1 MRAPDFELKN
11 YLRRWYAF
19 PARPKSR
26 WNIALHHIL
35 APDPGP
41 DTHCHAAWSIS
52 IPIWRCYRERFQ
64 DGTARVMFPGRIAFR
79 PAEQL
84 HQIIKVSEGGCW
96 TIWIRG
102 GHRRVWGFMTSRGW
116 VPHWAYDN
124 EERSEER
131 A

>member
-1 MRAPDFELKN
+1 MRPCDFQLPGYLK
-11 YLRRWYAF
+11 RWYLW
-19 PARPKSR
+19 PPRPKSR

-41 DTHCHAAWSIS
+41 DLHDHAANSLSVCVWGF
-52 IPIWRCYRERFQ
+52 YRERFA

-79 PAEQL
+79 PAEEL

-102 GHRRVWGFMTSRGW
+102 GHRRKWGFLTRQGW
-116 VPHWAYDN
+116 VPFDEHEN
-124 EERSEER
+124 QERT